1 MDPLIILFLF
11 IISMA
16 KRTKSEDPWSEGNED
31 WNRRNEVR
39 SRIKYE
45 EHSTVL

>member
-1 MDPLIILFLF
+1 
-11 IISMA
+11 MA

-45 EHSTVL
+45 VVCLLCAARAHLDSAG